1 MTTEVSSWFTN
12 IFGGFMRGQNLHLSF
27 GNEII
32 FDDAE
37 FFINDTD
44 KTGIVGVNGAGKTTL
59 FKVILGKQELDGG
72 KLTTSDKRIGY
83 LPQVIDF
90 EDKQKTV
97 WDYLLSARPI
107 KELEEKLNEVYEAL
121 TSANEEEQK
130 VLLRKMGNL
139 QARLDALDIYNAENV
154 LLELLADM
162 KIDDNLLDMKLENL
176 SGGQKSKIA
185 FAHLLYSNADILLLD
200 EPTNH
205 LDAMTKEYI
214 TKYLKNYKGSVLI
227 ISHDIEFLN
236 EIVNKILFV
245 NKVTH
250 KITVYDGN
258 YTKFKHQYA
267 QEQLLKELRITQQ
280 EREIKKLSELV
291 QKAKQA
297 SRTNHNLKRLGQER
311 ELKLEKAIANLEK
324 RDKDYRHVKIKLE
337 PKSQGGKVPVEVKNL
352 TFGYPGKLNLYEN
365 LSLAITNNERFLIV
379 GENGVGKSTLLKL
392 IMNILS
398 PKSGEIQFSQKTDIG
413 YYAQELELLDENKN
427 IIENT
432 EANGLSD
439 IQHRSLLGNFLFS
452 GDTVFKKVALL
463 SPGEKARISL
473 CKLLLERANLLI
485 LDEPTNHLD
494 PDTQAIIG
502 ENFRDYEGTI
512 LLVSHNVDFVEQ
524 IGINRM
530 LILPEGKI
538 VDYSR
543 ELLSYYYILNTD
555 FI

>member
-1 MTTEVSSWFTN
+1 
-12 IFGGFMRGQNLHLSF
+12 MRGQNLYLSF
-27 GNEII
+27 GNEVI

-37 FFINDTD
+37 FYLGDRD
-44 KTGIVGVNGAGKTTL
+44 KAGIVGVNGAGKTTL
-59 FKVILGKQELDGG
+59 FKVILGKQELDSG
-72 KLTTSDKRIGY
+72 KIITSDKRIGY

-97 WDYLLSARPI
+97 WEYLLSARPI
-107 KELEEKLNEVYEAL
+107 KELEEKLNEIYEAL
-121 TSANEEEQK
+121 ASASEEEQT
-130 VLLRKMGNL
+130 VLLRKMTNL
-139 QARLDALDIYNAENV
+139 QTRLDTLDVYNAENI
-154 LLELLADM
+154 LLDLLSDM
-162 KIDDNLLDMKLENL
+162 KIDDELLDMKLENL

-185 FAHLLYSNADILLLD
+185 FAHLLYSNADVLLLD

-205 LDAMTKEYI
+205 LDAQTKEYI

-236 EIVNKILFV
+236 EIVNKVLFV

-250 KITVYDGN
+250 KMTVYDGN

-280 EREIKKLSELV
+280 EKEIKKLSELV

-297 SRTNHNLKRLGQER
+297 SRTNHNLKRMGQDR
-311 ELKLEKAIANLEK
+311 ENKLAKAIANLEK
-324 RDKDYRHVKIKLE
+324 RDREYKHMKINIE
-337 PKSQGGKVPVEVKNL
+337 PKTPSGRVPVEVKNL
-352 TFGYPGKLNLYEN
+352 SFAYPGKSNLYDN
-365 LSLAITNNERFLIV
+365 LSFAISQNEKFLIV

-392 IMNILS
+392 IMGILS
-398 PKSGEIQFSQKTDIG
+398 PKSGEIKFSQKTDIG
-413 YYAQELELLDENKN
+413 YYAQELELLNENKT
-427 IIENT
+427 ILENT

-439 IQHRSLLGNFLFS
+439 VQHRNLLGNFLFS
-452 GDTVFKKVALL
+452 GDTVFKKVSLL

-524 IGINRM
+524 IGITRM

-555 FI
+555 FV